1 MGVNFHA
8 DSESGLLSYDSIIAS
23 LRIAKNPDVRP
34 KKKILV
40 DSVFHTVFSPGGRP
54 RAGSLGL
61 RGHCGDSAIARSQGY
76 LATVSNS
83 GVKHI
88 HFGGNINQAR
98 VKHDFETMVRRSM
111 VAQSGVMGRKR
122 SAASQM
128 MPTDELDESM
138 ELGAAAAAPGRQR
151 GPVTRCPATTT
162 PRSRRRRAAVS
173 GVWR

>member
-23 LRIAKNPDVRP
+23 LRIAKNPDVPP

-40 DSVFHTVFSPGGRP
+40 DSVFHTDFSPGGRP
-54 RAGSLGL
+54 RAGPIGL
-61 RGHCGDSAIARSQGY
+61 RGYCGDSAIARSQGY

-88 HFGGNINQAR
+88 HLNFGGNINQAC

-111 VAQSGVMGRKR
+111 VAQKR
-122 SAASQM
+122 CY
-128 MPTDELDESM
+128 
-138 ELGAAAAAPGRQR
+138 
-151 GPVTRCPATTT
+151 GPKTACRLADD
-162 PRSRRRRAAVS
+162 AN
-173 GVWR
+173 G